1 MSLIRVSEM
10 RNITECK
17 LERRRKY
24 HRDKAFVKFL
34 AKLNGEKQN
43 E

>member
-1 MSLIRVSEM
+1 M
-10 RNITECK
+10 RNITKRK

-34 AKLNGEKQN
+34 AKLDGGEQN